1 MILVTGATGILGRVV
16 VLELLKNG
24 KEVRACKRPNSNIA
38 DVKKSFSFYTD
49 KAEEYFEKIN
59 WIDLD
64 FRDIYSLN
72 EALEGISEVYH
83 CAGKVSFQPNDKESL
98 Y

>member
-59 WIDLD
+59 CKYVDHPTPFDTIQNFVFCS
-64 FRDIYSLN
+64 FRRL
-72 EALEGISEVYH
+72 
-83 CAGKVSFQPNDKESL
+83 
-98 Y
+98 